1 MKMKLISMAVMCAAF
16 FTSCSDELE
25 LRVPYPN
32 NITLNEL
39 TLERSSHV
47 VPEGGFSSQGIHF
60 NTVKGAD
67 GQLEAGFC
75 YSNRMKRSLPWN
87 GDELSIDSM
96 RYSVYNARPND
107 TGTYAV
113 CRVKGGEAYFTLDT
127 PSVIQYILVA
137 NDAWSYF
144 AMLYGDKYCKINE
157 ETGEEEPVENPGIP
171 SKPKGIWYTYVPGGV
186 KKFDKEDKDF
196 FRLTAK
202 GFQGGKETGSV
213 TFDLACK
220 GANVDNP
227 NWDYII
233 SKWGRMDLVSLGVVD
248 KVVFYL
254 ESSDKDADGRMR
266 TPEWFCLDGIQLQ
279 NQ

>member
-1 MKMKLISMAVMCAAF
+1 MCAAF

-113 CRVKGGEAYFTLDT
+113 CRVKGDEAYFTLDT

-171 SKPKGIWYTYVPGGV
+171 SKPKGIWYTYVSGGV